1 MKDVDVMHA
10 AVKKMRELS
19 KESPWVTIK
28 VPMNDVQAK
37 QYIGEPCDV
46 FEPRCAAC
54 KGWAAWSVSGEVPVL
69 VDRNMFF
76 ARLFSG
82 GLDG

>member
-1 MKDVDVMHA
+1 MS
-10 AVKKMRELS
+10 KK
-19 KESPWVTIK
+19 KPQPQVVHVQESPWVTIK